1 MSKLNVEI
9 GKKKFVCSF
18 GLGFLGDCLE
28 DLDLSI
34 TEIGEKL
41 DKNPFKWVPILMY
54 ESIKY
59 SNNELDFTKED
70 LIEWLDNDDAKG
82 VKTMNT
88 FVLTFL
94 TSLTKNVPKDEGA
107 KKPNKNEPKNP
118 NSSLLPS
125 LLQ

>member
-9 GKKKFVCSF
+9 GEKKFICSF

-34 TEIGEKL
+34 VEIGEKL

-59 SNNELDFTKED
+59 SNGSLDFSKND
-70 LIEWLDNDDAKG
+70 LIKWLDDDNDKG
-82 VKTMNT
+82 GKTMND
-88 FVLTFL
+88 FVLAFL
-94 TSLTKNVPKDEGA
+94 SSLTKNVPKDEEIA
-107 KKPNKNEPKNP
+107 KPPKGEKQP
-118 NSSLLPS
+118 KKK
-125 LLQ
+125 